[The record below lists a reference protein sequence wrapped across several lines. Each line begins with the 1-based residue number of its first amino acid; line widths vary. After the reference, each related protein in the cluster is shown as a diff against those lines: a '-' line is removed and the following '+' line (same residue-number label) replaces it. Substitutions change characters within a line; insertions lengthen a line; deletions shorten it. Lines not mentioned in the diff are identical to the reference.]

1 MFFKLTKQI
10 FCNREQSNQAVQLRS
25 SLNIGQIIAP
35 NENLIVVTKFNFRNT
50 GLHRHKQLQKRNSV
64 RLRRTWP
71 QPEQKPTTLPLRYI
85 DTADGDVKYNHATS
99 FAFMPVPAIFPM
111 LKHTHVLKFL
121 QMYSKRIC

>member
-25 SLNIGQIIAP
+25 SFNIGQIIAL
-35 NENLIVVTKFNFRNT
+35 NDNLFVATKFNFHNT
-50 GLHRHKQLQKRNSV
+50 GLLSHKQLQKRNSV
-64 RLRRTWP
+64 RLSRTCP

-85 DTADGDVKYNHATS
+85 DTTDGVVRYNHATS
-99 FAFMPVPAIFPM
+99 FAFMPVPTIFPM